1 MKKDEAEHL
10 ISHLTQCGFNAGLGY
25 EQWPDG
31 WGNWYVL
38 VETKEGHLY
47 HLLTPEAVAHF
58 IEHDG
63 PEEIKE
69 TKKMQR
75 YLECRVCGQ
84 RFSAVPEHYVGWEGY
99 LSHCGR
105 ALKLCHRNPIDGA
118 EYTIG
123 ELVDWEYLRRGHSDE
138 YAPHQALTYHASQ
151 LYQGLAAET
160 TQGTPPKPPR
170 IPEALQQPVEKPDYG
185 LLGLMLYHAGYRRL
199 PEGEWRR
206 TFSGV
211 LSAADDYHPFQEGD
225 RIHFEPEELVHFQVL
240 QTHRSPNYWG
250 VRFKEEQAA

>member
-10 ISHLTQCGFNAGLGY
+10 IEHLSQQGFHAGLGY
-25 EQWPDG
+25 ELWPDG
-31 WGNWYVL
+31 YGNWYVM

-47 HLLTPEAVAHF
+47 HLLTPEAVEHF

-63 PEEIKE
+63 PPELEQS
-69 TKKMQR
+69 KKMQR

-84 RFSAVPEHYVGWEGY
+84 RFSAVPEHYVGWDGY

-123 ELVDWEYLRRGHSDE
+123 ELVDWDYLRQGHNDE
-138 YAPHQALTYHASQ
+138 YAPHQALPYHSSQ
-151 LYQGLAAET
+151 LYLGVAKEE
-160 TQGTPPKPPR
+160 TQGTAKPPR
-170 IPEALQQPVEKPDYG
+170 IPEALRQPVEPPDPRLIG
-185 LLGLMLYHAGYRRL
+185 LALYYAGYKRNSEGAWTKAKRL
-199 PEGEWRR
+199 DR
-206 TFSGV
+206 TRGYC
-211 LSAADDYHPFQEGD
+211 DFQEGD
-225 RIHFEPEELVHFQVL
+225 RVIYETTDPIPFTML

-250 VRFKEEQAA
+250 IRFKEEKAA